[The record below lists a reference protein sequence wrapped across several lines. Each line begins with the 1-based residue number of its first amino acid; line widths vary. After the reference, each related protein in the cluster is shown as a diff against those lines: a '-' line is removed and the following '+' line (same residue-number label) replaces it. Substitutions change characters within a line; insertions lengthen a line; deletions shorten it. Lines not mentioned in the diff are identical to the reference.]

1 MKKIETL
8 SELAQFICPGEL
20 KAWANYMTIRK
31 TVEIVREYP
40 GLLSNEEI
48 TDHINNTNVADIA
61 SVLDL
66 PRSYPKIM
74 LNIILNNFPGEG
86 SRAVIYKYLIYA
98 NLTGEYSA
106 YNMWL
111 IKGLKRE
118 KARRDEQNKQKAREG
133 LKQLLKG
140 GE

>member
-31 TVEIVREYP
+31 MVEIVREYP

-48 TDHINNTNVADIA
+48 TEYINKTNAADIA
-61 SVLDL
+61 SVLDS
-66 PRSYPKIM
+66 PRSYPKIV
-74 LNIILNNFPGEG
+74 LSIILNNFPGEV
-86 SRAVIYKYLIYA
+86 RYPAIYKHMIYI

-106 YNMWL
+106 YNIWL
-111 IKGLKRE
+111 IKGLKWK
-118 KARRDEQNKQKAREG
+118 KARRNEQNEQKAREG